1 MMNDI
6 FCLVL
11 HLPGV
16 PPGYPESVTDRES
29 DNTYALTTHDFTFF
43 ID

>member
-11 HLPGV
+11 HLPVHRVSGC
-16 PPGYPESVTDRES
+16 DRES
-29 DNTYALTTHDFTFF
+29 DNTYALTTHDFIFF